1 MRTRILIVDTSTL
14 IIRRLGELVSESSE
28 IEAVDMSISYSDAS
42 KKIQGNPPGI
52 VLLDLALPAN
62 NSIKLLREIK
72 KENPKIFVIVVSDTP
87 DERIKNQ
94 CERAGA
100 DYFFDK
106 YNEFEKIPVAIREIT
121 SGAEYPL

>member
-1 MRTRILIVDTSTL
+1 MIVDNSTL
-14 IIRRLGELVSESSE
+14 IVRRLGELVSESAE
-28 IEAVDMSISYSDAS
+28 IEGVDMSISYTDAS

-62 NSIKLLREIK
+62 NSIKLLKEIK
-72 KENPKIFVIVVSDTP
+72 RDNPKIFVIVVSDTP
-87 DERIKNQ
+87 DERMKNQ

-106 YNEFEKIPVAIREIT
+106 YNEFEKIPGAIREIT
-121 SGAEYPL
+121 SGIEHPL